1 MGFFNKTP
9 EEIAEQERKREQR
22 EVIERVARD
31 RTKRIAEQERKQEQ
45 CEAEQEQKRA
55 WSPDPERKRY
65 ENFLRSPKGMARSA
79 WEAER
84 KVWQFLEVISETTGN
99 VVPMIGTYTADEQGT
114 IDLQKSKGRAQDS
127 PIEQIESEGW
137 TLANAG
143 YVFQEIGSV
152 SRDKFLSSGQQ
163 EAVSGRI
170 LGIYIFK
177 RTSRPDDWT
186 VDFD

>member
-1 MGFFNKTP
+1 MGFFSKTP
-9 EEIAEQERKREQR
+9 EEIAAQERKRQQREAEQERKREK
-22 EVIERVARD
+22 E
-31 RTKRIAEQERKQEQ
+31 
-45 CEAEQEQKRA
+45 
-55 WSPDPERKRY
+55 RY

-79 WEAER
+79 WEAKR

-99 VVPMIGTYTADEQGT
+99 VVPMTGAYTADEHGA
-114 IDLQKSKGRAQDS
+114 IGIQKSKWRARGS

-143 YVFQEIGSV
+143 YVFQETGSA

-170 LGIYIFK
+170 LGVYIFR
-177 RTSRPDDWT
+177 RTNRPDDWAAG
-186 VDFD
+186 FD

>member
-22 EVIERVARD
+22 EA
-31 RTKRIAEQERKQEQ
+31 K
-45 CEAEQEQKRA
+45 QEQKR
-55 WSPDPERKRY
+55 ERKRY

-99 VVPMIGTYTADEQGT
+99 VVPMIGAYTADEQGT
-114 IDLQKSKGRAQDS
+114 IDLQKSKGREQDS